1 MKLKK
6 NDVITTE
13 IIDIT
18 NLGFGVAKVDGAVI
32 FVSDT
37 VPGDVAKIKI
47 IIGQPQTI
55 SSLIKVS
62 HFTNVSIRIL
72 LCVKNF

>member
-6 NDVITTE
+6 NDVLVSE
-13 IIDIT
+13 IVDIT

-32 FVSDT
+32 FVSGA

-47 IIGQPQTI
+47 IKVG
-55 SSLIKVS
+55 SSL
-62 HFTNVSIRIL
+62 
-72 LCVKNF
+72 